1 MDLKFEVDYMEDR
14 TFKIMFLHQDVLDYF
29 LGCLFDY
36 LSECKI
42 DIEHVNAQELIPAD
56 NIYLRDYYGDI
67 IAYGKNEYVSLEA
80 FSKKKN
86 YDAYKSILYAARL
99 FGNQLDR
106 GEKVKKCKKVI
117 SINVIDGKNGRKGQG
132 IRDYGI
138 VEKRDYELF
147 PRSPFTYIEIY
158 LENVISVPYEENEHE
173 FITFLRFMSCK
184 NTSEMKIYARRNKVM
199 ENAVSYIEDYYRKTA
214 KVKHESYLN
223 DAREIGK
230 SEGIKIGKSEGIEI
244 GKSKGQADI
253 VKSMKDNNMNEQEIA
268 RITKLPLKKV
278 KSLLML

>member
-1 MDLKFEVDYMEDR
+1 MDLELNVNYMEDR

-86 YDAYKSILYAARL
+86 YDAYKSILYAFRL
-99 FGNQLDR
+99 FGNQLDY
-106 GEKVKKCKKVI
+106 GSEIKKCKKVI
-117 SINVIDGKNGRKGQG
+117 SINVIDGRNVHEKQG

-147 PRSPFTYIEIY
+147 PHSPFTYIEIF
-158 LENVISVPYEENEHE
+158 LENVISVPYQEDEHE
-173 FITFLRFMSCK
+173 FITFLRLMACK
-184 NTSEMKIYARRNKVM
+184 NTRDMKNYARRNKVM
-199 ENAVSYIEDYYRKTA
+199 ENAVKYIEDYYRHTA
-214 KVKHESYLN
+214 KIKHESYLS

-230 SEGIKIGKSEGIEI
+230 S
-244 GKSKGQADI
+244 
-253 VKSMKDNNMNEQEIA
+253 
-268 RITKLPLKKV
+268 
-278 KSLLML
+278 